1 MQEDDQQSVDSQYGP
16 WPWIV
21 GFAFGIA
28 IMLIM
33 FMLATGSR

>member
-1 MQEDDQQSVDSQYGP
+1 MQDDDQLEVDRQYGP

-28 IMLIM
+28 IMALM
-33 FMLATGSR
+33 FGLATGSR